1 MNLKNEVTKFNLR
14 ANGGVDKD
22 DKDGKISEA
31 FKPIAEMILSGY
43 FKVSKNNSDSYV
55 TVHPTC
61 VEMYYHEEGEGDD
74 KIKDYIVYHR
84 NSNDGK
90 NKKDI
95 FPIGI
100 LHNHVSG
107 IDLTFEKEG
116 EDGEP
121 IRFSAL
127 IREFWVNME
136 NKKEKEDMYKMKGI
150 DGSSENKPDN
160 KPTHLYDALYSQFSV
175 FDGFSIHWEDGK
187 EKKEIKCIG
196 TRINVPQYKFDE
208 NHKLKKAE
216 SKSKDDVKTLN
227 NNYKQCMRMWRYS
240 INEDK
245 L

>member
-1 MNLKNEVTKFNLR
+1 MDLKNEVTKFNLR
-14 ANGGVDKD
+14 ENGEVDKD

-95 FPIGI
+95 FPLGV

-107 IDLTFEKEG
+107 IDLTFEREG
-116 EDGEP
+116 KDREP

-136 NKKEKEDMYKMKGI
+136 NKKEKEDMYEMKGI

-175 FDGFSIHWEDGK
+175 FDGFTIRWEDGK
-187 EKKEIKCIG
+187 EKKEIKCIV
-196 TRINVPQYKFDE
+196 TRINVPQYNLKGNKLEKVPKEKDE
-208 NHKLKKAE
+208 RLN
-216 SKSKDDVKTLN
+216 TLN
-227 NNYKQCMRMWRYS
+227 KKYKQCLRRWRYS